1 MDIREQIGALGEKL
15 EAELSSLDSTQA
27 LEGLRVNLL
36 GKKGELTALLRMM
49 GQLSP
54 EERPQAGQL
63 INQAR
68 EAFEVKLAQKQA
80 VLSRREREEA
90 LLRET
95 IDVTEPRDLPKYG
108 SAHPVSLVLRDMVD
122 CFAGMGF
129 EVVEGPEVE
138 LDHYNF
144 ELLNMPKNHPARDA
158 QDTFY
163 IDENTVL
170 RTHTSPA
177 QARTMLSRKPP
188 IRVICPGRVYRAD
201 EVDATHSPVFHQL
214 EGLVVDKDVTM
225 ADLRGTLEAFAKRLY
240 GPDMQ
245 IRFRP
250 SYFPFTEPSAEVDLT
265 CVACHGAGCRIC
277 KGTGW
282 IEVLGSGMV
291 NPRVLEMCGID
302 SSIYSGFAFG
312 IGLDRIATLRYGI
325 RDMRLMFE
333 GDVRFLKQYR

>member
-1 MDIREQIGALGEKL
+1 MDIRDQITTLKEKL
-15 EAELSSLDSTQA
+15 GAELGSLDSTQA
-27 LEGLRVNLL
+27 LESLKVNML

-63 INQAR
+63 INSAR
-68 EAFEVKLAQKQA
+68 EEFETLLAGRQA
-80 VLSRREREEA
+80 LLAKKEREEA
-90 LLRET
+90 LAREA
-95 IDVTEPRDLPKYG
+95 IDVTEPRDLPETG
-108 SAHPVSLVLRDMVD
+108 TPHPVTLVLRDMVE

-250 SYFPFTEPSAEVDLT
+250 SFFPFTEPSAEVDLT
-265 CVACHGAGCRIC
+265 CVACHGTGCRIC

-291 NPRVLEMCGID
+291 NPRVLDMCGID
-302 SSIYSGFAFG
+302 SSVYSGFAFG

-333 GDVRFLKQYR
+333 GDMRFLSQFR